1 MHYSHNEQDK
11 ESYENNLKIKFVCRE
26 KRSIYEETGNV
37 KSNFSQTYAHNSI
50 KIDVWHETQ
59 MKIIEKRVEISKT
72 EIENKNKKLKR
83 FYL

>member
-11 ESYENNLKIKFVCRE
+11 ESYENNLKVKFICRE
-26 KRSIYEETGNV
+26 KRSIYEKTRNV

-50 KIDVWHETQ
+50 KIDVWYETQ
-59 MKIIEKRVEISKT
+59 MKIIEKRVEIGKNK
-72 EIENKNKKLKR
+72 NKNKKLKR